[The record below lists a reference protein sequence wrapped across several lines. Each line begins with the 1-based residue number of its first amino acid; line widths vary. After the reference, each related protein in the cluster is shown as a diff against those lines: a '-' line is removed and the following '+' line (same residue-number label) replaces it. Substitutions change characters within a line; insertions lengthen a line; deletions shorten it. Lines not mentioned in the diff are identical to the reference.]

1 MRNFYFTLAFWVI
14 GFSSILIALVYSRNG
29 ISEWLSMRDQMGR
42 TKSHIAV
49 IERDNQELRRRLN
62 LAISE
67 DRDALD
73 YHLRVRLGMLKPNEL
88 LYLE

>member
-1 MRNFYFTLAFWVI
+1 MKKLYFVLTVSVV
-14 GFSSILIALVYSRNG
+14 GFSLIFIGLVYSRNG
-29 ISEWLSMRDQMGR
+29 ISEWWSMRSQMSR
-42 TKSHIAV
+42 TKSHIAI

-62 LAISE
+62 LAITE
-67 DRDALD
+67 DQDAFD

>member
-1 MRNFYFTLAFWVI
+1 MRKFYFFLAVGVI
-14 GFSSILIALVYSRNG
+14 GFSSIFIGLVYSRNG
-29 ISEWLSMRDQMGR
+29 IPEWWSMRDQMSR
-42 TKSHIAV
+42 TKSHIAI

-62 LAISE
+62 LAITE